1 MIYFF
6 IFLSK
11 VIESA
16 LGTLRVIVVANGRKI
31 MGAILQVFIS
41 IVWIVTTS
49 IVIIDINKDYFKVIA
64 FILGSSIGSY
74 IGSLIEQKIAM
85 GNIMITCVIN
95 SKLKDKIKN
104 ILITNNYKII
114 ELKET
119 DKIVILTKRKNKNK
133 VRKIVKQID
142 ENSTV
147 IIEKVLFD

>member
-49 IVIIDINKDYFKVIA
+49 IVIIDINKDYFKAIA

-74 IGSLIEQKIAM
+74 IGSLIEQKMAM

-95 SKLKDKIKN
+95 SKLKNKIKN

-114 ELKET
+114 ELNEA
-119 DKIVILTKRKNKNK
+119 DKMVILTKRKNKNK
-133 VRKIVKQID
+133 VRKIIKQID

>member
-49 IVIIDINKDYFKVIA
+49 IVIIDINKDYFKAIA

-74 IGSLIEQKIAM
+74 IGSLIEQKMAM
-85 GNIMITCVIN
+85 GNIMITCIIN
-95 SKLKDKIKN
+95 SKLKNKIKN

-114 ELKET
+114 ELNEA

>member
-49 IVIIDINKDYFKVIA
+49 IVIIDINKDYFKAIA

-95 SKLKDKIKN
+95 SKLKNKIKN

-114 ELKET
+114 ELNEA

>member
-49 IVIIDINKDYFKVIA
+49 IVIIDINKDYFKAIA

-85 GNIMITCVIN
+85 GNIMITCIIN
-95 SKLKDKIKN
+95 SKLKNKIKN

-114 ELKET
+114 ELNEA
-119 DKIVILTKRKNKNK
+119 DKIAILTKRKNKNK

>member
-49 IVIIDINKDYFKVIA
+49 IVIIDINKDYFKAIA

-74 IGSLIEQKIAM
+74 IGSLIEQKMAM

-95 SKLKDKIKN
+95 SKLKNKIKN

-114 ELKET
+114 ELNEA